1 MSGSVAATKQLAGLT
16 ASTSNSLGSLQSQ
29 SQAASSEIASAQ
41 AALAGMS
48 TSGKEDPRY
57 AEALA
62 ALNRAGNAV
71 GGVSGDVAAAA
82 PGAKNAAGIAST
94 VAAQGAFLASAL
106 GELHTGA
113 SRLQAGLLKLQHGNA
128 QLAAGVGKLS
138 GGGGELTGGLT
149 QLRDGAGA
157 LEAGL
162 GQLTS
167 GTGQLESGLA
177 GGVSPTGQLVNGL
190 GIMQRS
196 VAKFRGQLPSPKD
209 LEELQAQSPGLFNSG
224 YFLLAAV
231 AGAQPAASNAAGF
244 TVNVTRG
251 GSAGQIVVVSRYPA
265 NAAQTAALGD
275 RLKLI
280 AGRFAVSNHL
290 QVAVGGPAGNLADFT
305 SATNGRLPWV
315 IFALALAVALALGLM
330 LRAVALPIVAVAFN
344 LLTAAATFG
353 VMSLLFSGP
362 NPPLGGPGYIDPM
375 SIVGIFTIV
384 FGVSLIYLVVLL
396 ERTREELVAG
406 ATVDGALDVALRKT
420 AAAST
425 GAAVLMIAALI
436 PFATT
441 DLLTVRELGVGLAV
455 AVALDAFIVRP
466 VLLPAAVELL
476 GRWSW
481 WPTQTGDAREPRPP
495 REHRKWHLPEFP
507 GTWRHPRSRPTH

>member
-1 MSGSVAATKQLAGLT
+1 
-16 ASTSNSLGSLQSQ
+16 
-29 SQAASSEIASAQ
+29 
-41 AALAGMS
+41 
-48 TSGKEDPRY
+48 
-57 AEALA
+57 
-62 ALNRAGNAV
+62 
-71 GGVSGDVAAAA
+71 
-82 PGAKNAAGIAST
+82 
-94 VAAQGAFLASAL
+94 
-106 GELHTGA
+106 ELHTGA
-113 SRLQAGLLKLQHGNA
+113 SKLQAGLLKLQRGNA
-128 QLAAGVGKLS
+128 QLAAGVDKLS
-138 GGGGELTGGLT
+138 GGGGELTSGLT
-149 QLRDGAGA
+149 QLRNGAGA

-167 GTGQLESGLA
+167 GAGQLESGLA

-190 GIMQRS
+190 GVMQVS

-209 LEELQAQSPGLFNSG
+209 LEELHEQSPGLFNSG
-224 YFLLAAV
+224 YFLLAAI
-231 AGAQPAASNAAGF
+231 AGAQPSSSNAAGF
-244 TVNVTRG
+244 AVNVAHG
-251 GSAGQIVVVSRYPA
+251 GNAGQIVVVSRYPA
-265 NAAQTAALGD
+265 SAAQTAALGE
-275 RLKLI
+275 RLERQ
-280 AGRFAVSNHL
+280 ATRFAASNHL
-290 QVAVGGPAGNLADFT
+290 QVAVGGPAGNLENYT
-305 SATNGRLPWV
+305 SATNSRLPWV
-315 IFALALAVALALGLM
+315 ILALALGVALALGLA

-396 ERTREELVAG
+396 QRTREELVAG

-425 GAAVLMIAALI
+425 GSGVLMIAALI

-455 AVALDAFIVRP
+455 AVAIDVFIVRP

-476 GRWSW
+476 GKWSW
-481 WPTQTGDAREPRPP
+481 WPTHTGEEGAPKSPKQ
-495 REHRKWHLPEFP
+495 HRKWHLPQFP
-507 GTWRHPRSRPTH
+507 ETWRHPHSRPTPHP